1 MDRQVEKEGQWG
13 QKRAKERE
21 EAVQSGHSD
30 LDKPF
35 IATNENL
42 AIRFKETDYE
52 SMAQALSALQHLVC
66 MRKLSWM
73 FQLHCSCSTVQQTSA
88 IFNKLYN
95 YNVRKV

>member
-1 MDRQVEKEGQWG
+1 MRDRGGTGRKKMDRQVEKEGHWG

-30 LDKPF
+30 FDKPF

-52 SMAQALSALQHLVC
+52 SMAQALSALQHLLC
-66 MRKLSWM
+66 MRKLS
-73 FQLHCSCSTVQQTSA
+73 FTVTLQLQYSTT
-88 IFNKLYN
+88 IECHL
-95 YNVRKV
+95 